1 MIHYITSWARQPQKH
16 NLRQFPAAATKS
28 EYVTEALKGIGG
40 NQTVRVLS
48 LAQTLHRK
56 WYWAPRTVE
65 VFDEK
70 ETDEVIPS
78 IGSPIRLVRGL
89 NRVILNV
96 YLLCYLLFRVK
107 KDDAVIMYHSYSYA
121 TAMIIAHKLR
131 KLKYILEVEEIYQD
145 VVNLPKRLQRA
156 EYNVFKRASA
166 YVFSSSLLNTAINI
180 DRKDASISH
189 GTYKVEQ
196 NRNIEFNDGKIHVV
210 YAGTLNPKKGGAKA
224 AASVEVLP
232 ENYHVHIL
240 GYGSASQINDMKNF
254 VAEIAKK
261 SKAKVSYD
269 GLLSGE
275 DYIRFIQSCHIGLST
290 QNPDAAFNATSFPSK
305 ILSYMANG
313 LRVVSV
319 RIPAIEQS
327 AVGDLIT
334 YYDEQTPE
342 AIAKAI
348 TDVDMS
354 EPYDSRARIA
364 ELDAQFRDD
373 LKKLIEANR
382 A

>member
-1 MIHYITSWARQPQKH
+1 MIHYITSWARNPEKH

-28 EYVTEALKGIGG
+28 MYVTEALKAIAG
-40 NQTVRVLS
+40 NETVKVLS

-56 WYWAPRTVE
+56 WYWAPATVE
-65 VFDEK
+65 VFDEN
-70 ETDEVIPS
+70 EIDEVIPS

-89 NRVILNV
+89 NLIILNI

-107 KDDAVIMYHSYSYA
+107 KEDTVVMYHSCSYA

-131 KLKYILEVEEIYQD
+131 KLRFVLEVEEIYQD
-145 VVNLPKRLQRA
+145 VNDLSKRLQRA
-156 EYNVFKRASA
+156 EYDVFNRAST
-166 YVFSSSLLNTAINI
+166 YIFSSTLLNDAINI
-180 DRKDASISH
+180 NRKYAVISH
-189 GTYKVEQ
+189 GTYKVE
-196 NRNIEFNDGKIHVV
+196 RDRKCKFNDGKIHVV
-210 YAGTLNPKKGGAKA
+210 YAGTLNPKKGGAMTA
-224 AASVEVLP
+224 AGLSTLSDE
-232 ENYHVHIL
+232 YRVHIL
-240 GYGSASQINDMKNF
+240 GVGSPDQIKMIKENAKHSTNAGG
-254 VAEIAKK
+254 AE
-261 SKAKVSYD
+261 VTYD
-269 GLLSGE
+269 GFYSGE
-275 DYIRFIQSCHIGLST
+275 DYIRFIQSCDIGLST

-319 RIPAIEQS
+319 RIDAVETS
-327 AVGDLIT
+327 AVADLIT

-364 ELDAQFRDD
+364 ELDARFREE
-373 LKKLIEANR
+373 LKRLIEANR